1 MSEPLPADRSQ
12 TLAELE
18 AKIRAT
24 PPAAR
29 CALQPDLHRVCD
41 RLSRE
46 GHELP
51 ERLRALDRNLTE
63 AVVEAQFDNLPV

>member
-1 MSEPLPADRSQ
+1 MSEPLPAGLSQ

-18 AKIRAT
+18 AAIRAT

-29 CALQPDLHRVCD
+29 RALQADLHRLCD

-51 ERLRALDRNLTE
+51 ERLLALDRSLTE